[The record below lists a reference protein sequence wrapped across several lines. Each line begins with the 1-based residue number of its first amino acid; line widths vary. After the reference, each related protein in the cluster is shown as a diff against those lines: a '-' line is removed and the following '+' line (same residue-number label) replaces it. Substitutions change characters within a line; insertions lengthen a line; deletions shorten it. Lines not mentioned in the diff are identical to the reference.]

1 MTAIPEE
8 LKTLRRW
15 HNWRDVD
22 GTKIPIQ
29 VNGNAAKSN
38 DPTTWTDFETADAFG
53 MLAFELGDGYAGVD
67 LDNCLDVFGEL
78 RSWAWK
84 IVDRFDGVAYMEISP
99 SGRGIKFITRG
110 AKPAG
115 TRCVHK
121 IGDDKQQIECYDKTR
136 FWTVTGNVYNR
147 QREIGDGQDA
157 LDWLCGEYLTQVAP
171 APYVMPTVSSGFS
184 LDQRAASYVD
194 NIQPAGPG
202 GRNNTAFNI
211 AGHLWAMLGDL
222 GERLTDDQVLANMR
236 AWNARNFEPLGDDE
250 LQRVTSSASK
260 NGTARAEKPAQ
271 MPVVKL
277 DPGVDL
283 SGIMRQSVRDEV
295 NAAVEFP
302 TECLTAPGLIGELIK
317 YNLETALYPL
327 PELALAGALA
337 LMASV
342 TGGKA
347 EGLRARTN
355 IYVMGLAPSGG
366 GKDYSRKL
374 NRKLLMEA
382 GGGHICGPERIG
394 SHAGIISALAENWN
408 TLFQI
413 DEIGRMLATMQSA
426 GTSPHLYNISSVL
439 MQIYSSADDIWQ
451 ADAYGDRK
459 KCKTLEYPHCVVYGS
474 SVPDGFWTSLSK
486 QNLSDGLIGRF
497 LVFENSDYVDYQDV
511 TEQPLPANVI
521 ERCRS
526 WLEHKTHSGNLA
538 GRTNYEGANPQRI
551 ECDEQASERL
561 RKHAIDISLR
571 RKYEDPIEAAIW
583 SRHAEKT
590 NKLALLFACSR
601 WSEGAAWP
609 TINLADAD
617 RAISLNNYLTRRM
630 LKQAGVYV
638 SESIFETVQ
647 LKVLRVI
654 ARREEWTQSELTR
667 ATRFLKPR
675 ERTEVL
681 QTLVES
687 GEIEVEDRETG
698 GRPVRIFRA
707 NPII

>member
-1 MTAIPEE
+1 
-8 LKTLRRW
+8 
-15 HNWRDVD
+15 
-22 GTKIPIQ
+22 
-29 VNGNAAKSN
+29 
-38 DPTTWTDFETADAFG
+38 
-53 MLAFELGDGYAGVD
+53 
-67 LDNCLDVFGEL
+67 
-78 RSWAWK
+78 
-84 IVDRFDGVAYMEISP
+84 
-99 SGRGIKFITRG
+99 
-110 AKPAG
+110 
-115 TRCVHK
+115 
-121 IGDDKQQIECYDKTR
+121 
-136 FWTVTGNVYNR
+136 
-147 QREIGDGQDA
+147 
-157 LDWLCGEYLTQVAP
+157 
-171 APYVMPTVSSGFS
+171 
-184 LDQRAASYVD
+184 
-194 NIQPAGPG
+194 
-202 GRNNTAFNI
+202 
-211 AGHLWAMLGDL
+211 
-222 GERLTDDQVLANMR
+222 
-236 AWNARNFEPLGDDE
+236 
-250 LQRVTSSASK
+250 
-260 NGTARAEKPAQ
+260 
-271 MPVVKL
+271 
-277 DPGVDL
+277 
-283 SGIMRQSVRDEV
+283 
-295 NAAVEFP
+295 
-302 TECLTAPGLIGELIK
+302 
-317 YNLETALYPL
+317 
-327 PELALAGALA
+327 
-337 LMASV
+337 
-342 TGGKA
+342 
-347 EGLRARTN
+347 
-355 IYVMGLAPSGG
+355 
-366 GKDYSRKL
+366 
-374 NRKLLMEA
+374 MEA

-526 WLEHKTHSGNLA
+526 WLDHKTHSGNLA

-571 RKYEDPIEAAIW
+571 RKHEEPIEAAIW

-601 WSEGAAWP
+601 WTEGAAWP

-647 LKVLRVI
+647 LKVMRVI
-654 ARREEWTQSELTR
+654 MRREEWTQSELTR